1 MNERNV
7 KNRNKQFYKEI
18 IKIQD
23 VSSEIERSLMVVE
36 VEVVVEVE
44 SVAVLLQGV
53 ESSRGTVKL
62 TTVLNH
68 NTVFYPSFS

>member
-36 VEVVVEVE
+36 VEVVLEVE
-44 SVAVLLQGV
+44 SVAELLQGD
-53 ESSRGTVKL
+53 ESS
-62 TTVLNH
+62 
-68 NTVFYPSFS
+68 

>member
-36 VEVVVEVE
+36 VEVEVVVEVE
-44 SVAVLLQGV
+44 SVAVLLQGD
-53 ESSRGTVKL
+53 ESS
-62 TTVLNH
+62 
-68 NTVFYPSFS
+68 